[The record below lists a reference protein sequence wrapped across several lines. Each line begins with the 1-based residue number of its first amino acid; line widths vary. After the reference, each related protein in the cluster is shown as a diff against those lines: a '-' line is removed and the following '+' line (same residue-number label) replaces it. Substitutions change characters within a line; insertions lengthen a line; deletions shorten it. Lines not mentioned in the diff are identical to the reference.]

1 LGRDLAN
8 LSSSTFRNE
17 RVYARFDRITA
28 RQCIARCTVFIRGFG
43 DVRLGRRQQDTLNSN
58 THETRG

>member
-1 LGRDLAN
+1 MAPGGKDPPKGAKR
-8 LSSSTFRNE
+8 